1 MKCAKTLA
9 AFSGRDFVIPED
21 VVEVVNPVLRH
32 RIIVKPET
40 QLDNITV
47 DDILHGIIK
56 NVEVPR

>member
-21 VVEVVNPVLRH
+21 VIEIIKPILRH

-40 QLDNITV
+40 LLDNITV
-47 DDILHGIIK
+47 DDILDGIVK
-56 NVEVPR
+56 TVAVPR